1 MSSLVIL
8 TSLRRKGMSSLARNS
23 LVVVLLQRLGFDHSR
38 PRSPFETGASPLGIG
53 AEVRSVKRFGPTCTG
68 TPYVRFGESLRFGF
82 DPCGFVSR
90 SALRPPAAH
99 KTHLFIEG
107 LRLRSLWKHQTKRR
121 PQANPSIQLLPS
133 NEAPLGQNGQGPRST
148 KLPRYTQAPSDL

>member
-68 TPYVRFGESLRFGF
+68 TPYVKYGLVKVYGLVSIHAASYLAL
-82 DPCGFVSR
+82 PC
-90 SALRPPAAH
+90 APLRP
-99 KTHLFIEG
+99 T
-107 LRLRSLWKHQTKRR
+107 KHISSSK
-121 PQANPSIQLLPS
+121 A
-133 NEAPLGQNGQGPRST
+133 
-148 KLPRYTQAPSDL
+148 